1 MNGSGHA
8 VRLERC
14 GLVINPQACWLGASP
29 DRKVVDYLAGS
40 PFGILEIKCPKK
52 RKDEDPLTACH
63 DPNFCCELNN
73 GMPVLKK
80 GHPYYTQVQGQLAL
94 TGAEWCDFIVYT
106 HKGLIIQRIPF
117 DLTFWNSLYKKLAEV
132 YFGYYI
138 SVASV
143 NFQ

>member
-1 MNGSGHA
+1 
-8 VRLERC
+8 
-14 GLVINPQACWLGASP
+14 
-29 DRKVVDYLAGS
+29 
-40 PFGILEIKCPKK
+40 
-52 RKDEDPLTACH
+52 
-63 DPNFCCELNN
+63 
-73 GMPVLKK
+73 MPVLKK
-80 GHPYYTQVQGQLAL
+80 CHPYYTQVQGQLAL

-117 DLTFWNSLYKKLAEV
+117 DLTFWNYLEKLAEV